1 MSMFTTR
8 ASSFAVG
15 FAMASAGSF
24 YVIREEIQ
32 KNHEALARECSTLC
46 DRVKAL
52 EARVGK

>member
-1 MSMFTTR
+1 MFTTR

-15 FAMASAGSF
+15 FAVASAGGF
-24 YVIREEIQ
+24 YVIKEEIQ